1 MNKKLARVRRSVKAR
16 AKMKRLGKVRLCVH
30 KTPQHIY
37 AQVISAEGDTII
49 AAAST
54 VEAAVK
60 EQVSG
65 HKGNCNAAKVV
76 GQIIADRA
84 KEKGISDVSFDRSG
98 FKYHGRLKALAD
110 SARENVLKF

>member
-1 MNKKLARVRRSVKAR
+1 MNKKIARIRRSVKAR
-16 AKMKRLGKVRLCVH
+16 ARLQRLGKIRLCVH

-37 AQVISAEGDTII
+37 AQIINENGDTVI

-60 EQVSG
+60 EKISG
-65 HKGNCNAAKVV
+65 HKGNCDAAKIV
-76 GQIIADRA
+76 GQIIAERA
-84 KEKGISDVSFDRSG
+84 TSKGVSEVSFDRSG

-110 SARENVLKF
+110 SARENGLKF